1 MTRYRTLY
9 RTLVLLAILATVNAF
24 SLPCHAAAG
33 PKILLLLHGMN
44 SSPTT
49 WNSFVASQFSTS
61 NNKGV
66 IRGGVLVSSVPTPN
80 AKGVYCYA
88 VEFGFYDK
96 TGGRTGLEGVSA
108 NNATLPTAGD
118 FTDFSL
124 LGKEVDNAVTYL
136 LKTYPGAQITLL
148 GHSRGGVAARN
159 YLQDPGSV
167 APKTSVISLLTT
179 GAPHKGSHLGRIYS
193 WLSTHPR
200 SDTANAND
208 WSIVDKL
215 TKQFS
220 FDVRRP
226 VINDFADN
234 GSAISTLNSG
244 IATLPAPLAY
254 GNLRYIVTDLGYLGR
269 KYGISYSVFLG
280 INIPFILYI
289 PPLSTAAKS
298 YVLVNKKPGDY
309 KGDGT
314 VEGDSQN
321 LLNIAGVPAFSKT
334 YDMTFTKSV
343 YHTEET
349 ATGQVA
355 DMTTALHSL
364 TGWW

>member
-1 MTRYRTLY
+1 
-9 RTLVLLAILATVNAF
+9 LLAVLAAVNACA
-24 SLPCHAAAG
+24 LITQAAAA

-44 SSPTT
+44 SSPST
-49 WNSFVASQFSTS
+49 WNSFVASQFSNS

-66 IRGGVLVSSVPTPN
+66 ILGGVLVSPTPTPN

-96 TGGRTGLEGVSA
+96 TDGRTGLEGVTA

-118 FTDFSL
+118 FTDFNL
-124 LGKEVDNAVTYL
+124 LGKEVDEAITYL
-136 LKTYPGAQITLL
+136 LATYPGAQITLL
-148 GHSRGGVAARN
+148 GHSRGGIAARS
-159 YLQDPGSV
+159 YLQNQASI
-167 APKTSVISLLTT
+167 APKASVISLLTT

-193 WLSTHPR
+193 WLATHPR
-200 SDTANAND
+200 SDSANAND
-208 WSIVDKL
+208 WKIVDQL
-215 TKQFS
+215 STQFS

-234 GSAISTLNSG
+234 GSAVSTLNSG
-244 IATLPAPLAY
+244 IAALPAALAY

-269 KYGISYSVFLG
+269 KWGISYSVFQG
-280 INIPFILYI
+280 INLLFIINI
-289 PPLSTAAKS
+289 PPLSAPAKAF
-298 YVLVNKKPGDY
+298 VLAGKTPSDY

-314 VEGDSQN
+314 VEADSQN
-321 LLNIAGVPAFSKT
+321 LLNIAGVTTFSKK

-355 DMTTALHSL
+355 DMTAALHSL

>member
-1 MTRYRTLY
+1 MTNYRAVY
-9 RTLVLLAILATVNAF
+9 RTLVLLAVLLAVNAF
-24 SLPCHAAAG
+24 SPAGRAASGA
-33 PKILLLLHGMN
+33 KILLLLHGMN

-49 WNSFVASQFSTS
+49 WNSFVASQFSNS

-66 IRGGVLVSSVPTPN
+66 LRGGVLVSATPTPN

-96 TGGRTGLEGVSA
+96 TDGRTGLEGVTA
-108 NNATLPTAGD
+108 NNAKLPTAGD
-118 FTDFSL
+118 FTDFNL
-124 LGKEVDNAVTYL
+124 LGREVDNAITYL
-136 LKTYPGAQITLL
+136 LANYPGAQITLL
-148 GHSRGGVAARN
+148 GHSRGGIAARN
-159 YLQDPGSV
+159 YLQNPDSV

-193 WLSTHPR
+193 WLATHPR
-200 SDTANAND
+200 NSANAND

-215 TKQFS
+215 TTQFS

-234 GSAISTLNSG
+234 GTAISTLNSG
-244 IATLPAPLAY
+244 IAALPASLAY

-269 KYGISYSVFLG
+269 KWGISYSFFLG
-280 INIPFILYI
+280 INIPFFIYI
-289 PPLSTAAKS
+289 PPLSTAAKTD
-298 YVLVNKKPGDY
+298 VLVSKKPSDY

-321 LLNIAGVPAFSKT
+321 LLNMAGIPAFSKT
-334 YDMTFTKSV
+334 YNMSFTKSV
-343 YHTEET
+343 YHTEEV

-355 DMTTALHSL
+355 DMTTALRSL